1 MNERKIRVIKK
12 AHQLF
17 IEKGFQ
23 ATSIQDILDFS
34 NISKGTF
41 YNYFSS
47 KNELLIAIF
56 SSIYKKIEEER
67 SSLLIGKDPA
77 DLEIFIDQVKL
88 HMEINRKNNLFK
100 LLEEVTFIK
109 DEELNQAI
117 KKGQWLTIRWTYKRF
132 IELYGKEKQPYLW
145 DCAIMFLGILQQNM
159 RYYSLAYE
167 SNRDYDFVVRYSVK
181 RMKSIV
187 DEVYEKKEQLFKPEL
202 VERLI
207 GDKNNSKYSQELL
220 IQTISDLKKIIQVE
234 ENHNKYTELLEF
246 IQEELTEAKHPR
258 QHLIAI
264 SLDNIKANEQIAQT
278 EELQTLE
285 KFIKGT

>member
-1 MNERKIRVIKK
+1 
-12 AHQLF
+12 
-17 IEKGFQ
+17 
-23 ATSIQDILDFS
+23 
-34 NISKGTF
+34 
-41 YNYFSS
+41 
-47 KNELLIAIF
+47 
-56 SSIYKKIEEER
+56 
-67 SSLLIGKDPA
+67 
-77 DLEIFIDQVKL
+77 
-88 HMEINRKNNLFK
+88 MEINRKNNLFK

-132 IELYGKEKQPYLW
+132 IELYGKEKQPYLL

>member
-23 ATSIQDILDFS
+23 ATSIQDILEFS

-56 SSIYKKIEEER
+56 SSIYKRIEEER

-88 HMEINRKNNLFK
+88 HMEINRKNNLLK

-132 IELYGKEKQPYLW
+132 IELYGKEKQPFLL

-167 SNRDYDFVVRYSVK
+167 SNRDYDFVVRYSVQ

-187 DEVYEKKEQLFKPEL
+187 DEVSERQEQLFNPEL

-220 IQTISDLKKIIQVE
+220 IQTISDLKKIIQAV
-234 ENHNKYTELLEF
+234 ENHEKYTELLEL
-246 IQEELTEAKHPR
+246 IQEEITEAKHPR

>member
-23 ATSIQDILDFS
+23 ATSIQDILEFS

-56 SSIYKKIEEER
+56 SSIYKRIEEER

-88 HMEINRKNNLFK
+88 HMEINRKNNLLK

-132 IELYGKEKQPYLW
+132 IELYGKEKQPFLL

-167 SNRDYDFVVRYSVK
+167 SNRDYDFVVRYSVQ
-181 RMKSIV
+181 RMKSII
-187 DEVYEKKEQLFKPEL
+187 DEVSERQEQLFNPEL

-220 IQTISDLKKIIQVE
+220 IQTISDLKKIIQAV
-234 ENHNKYTELLEF
+234 ENHEKYTELLEF
-246 IQEELTEAKHPR
+246 IQEEITEAKHPR

>member
-23 ATSIQDILDFS
+23 ATSIQDILEFS

-56 SSIYKKIEEER
+56 SSIYKRIEEER

-88 HMEINRKNNLFK
+88 HMEINRKNNLLK

-132 IELYGKEKQPYLW
+132 IELYGKEKQPFLL

-167 SNRDYDFVVRYSVK
+167 SNRDYDFVVRYSVQ

-187 DEVYEKKEQLFKPEL
+187 DEVSERQEQLFNPEL

-220 IQTISDLKKIIQVE
+220 IQTISDLKKIIQAV
-234 ENHNKYTELLEF
+234 ENHEKYTELLEF
-246 IQEELTEAKHPR
+246 IQEEITEAKHPR

>member
-258 QHLIAI
+258 QHLLSI
-264 SLDNIKANEQIAQT
+264 SLDTIQANKQIAET
-278 EELQTLE
+278 EEFQKLQNL
-285 KFIKGT
+285 ISGT

>member
-23 ATSIQDILDFS
+23 ATSIQDILEFS

-56 SSIYKKIEEER
+56 SSIYKRIEEER

-88 HMEINRKNNLFK
+88 HMEINRKNNLLK

-132 IELYGKEKQPYLW
+132 IELYGKEKQPFLL

-167 SNRDYDFVVRYSVK
+167 SNRDYDFVVRYSVE

-187 DEVYEKKEQLFKPEL
+187 DEVSERQEQLFNPEL
-202 VERLI
+202 VETLI
-207 GDKNNSKYSQELL
+207 GDKNNSKYSEELL
-220 IQTISDLKKIIQVE
+220 IQTISDLKKIIQAVK
-234 ENHNKYTELLEF
+234 NHEKYTELLEF
-246 IQEELTEAKHPR
+246 IQEEITEAKHPR

>member
-132 IELYGKEKQPYLW
+132 IELYGKEKQPYLL

-258 QHLIAI
+258 QHLLSI
-264 SLDNIKANEQIAQT
+264 SLDTIQANKQIAET
-278 EELQTLE
+278 EEFQKLQNL
-285 KFIKGT
+285 ISGT